1 MKMFSFRGGGALLV
15 GLFLLAGF
23 AQAAVLPF
31 SGFATTGAGV
41 LTFQNGGV
49 NYIDWCPVS
58 SFAPSS
64 TIPAGAQGSCPVA
77 DTGNGIFLASGGFGA
92 FTPQNPLG
100 NPANTGTILD
110 MKDQAG
116 GNAQYTTFPPNTPV
130 SINNFL
136 RLNSQSNFNF
146 QANILTAGACSSVA
160 IGPFC
165 LTQVG
170 PNVSVTMTVLG
181 TLIDTSGFY
190 DPAPFSDVIT
200 GQFNNTTI
208 AAVAAAAQ
216 TSTGIF
222 SNSWSGSVEAS
233 GIPEPS
239 TWAMMLIGGG
249 LIFAARR
256 RRVH

>member
-1 MKMFSFRGGGALLV
+1 MKLFSFRGGGALLV
-15 GLFLLAGF
+15 GLLLLAGL
-23 AQAAVLPF
+23 AQAAPLPF

-58 SFAPSS
+58 SFAPSG
-64 TIPAGAQGSCPVA
+64 TIPPGATGSCPVA
-77 DTGNGIFLASGGFGA
+77 NTGNGIFLASGGFGA

-110 MKDQAG
+110 MKDQAA
-116 GNAQYTTFPPNTPV
+116 GNAQYTHFPPGVPV

-136 RLNSQSNFNF
+136 VLNSQPNFNF
-146 QANILTAGACSSVA
+146 RAELLTAGACSSVS

-181 TLIDTSGFY
+181 TLIDNSAVF

-216 TSTGIF
+216 TSSGIF

-233 GIPEPS
+233 AIPEPS
-239 TWAMMLIGGG
+239 TWAMMVIGGC
-249 LIFAARR
+249 LILAARR
-256 RRVH
+256 RRAH